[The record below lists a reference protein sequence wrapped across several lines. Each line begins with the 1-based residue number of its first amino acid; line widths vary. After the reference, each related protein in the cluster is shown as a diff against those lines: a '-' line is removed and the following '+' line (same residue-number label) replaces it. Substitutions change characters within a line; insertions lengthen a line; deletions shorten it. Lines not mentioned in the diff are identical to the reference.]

1 MVHPGTAVYAGT
13 KYAIQAIMDGLRQ
26 EQVDHHIRTTMISP
40 GAVETELYRT
50 ISDEKTREQIKVQ
63 EQTAGLSAADVAHA
77 VAYAIDQPQNV
88 AINEILLRP
97 INQRT

>member
-1 MVHPGTAVYAGT
+1 M
-13 KYAIQAIMDGLRQ
+13 K
-26 EQVDHHIRTTMISP
+26 
-40 GAVETELYRT
+40 
-50 ISDEKTREQIKVQ
+50 KTREQIKVQ